1 MGLTWNVCF
10 ASCTSSSPHL
20 PARLVAGRAR
30 ADSSLCTRNSRQDV
44 WGSGTTQSS
53 ELSKD
58 QSAPSRPKTW
68 SAPSEL
74 CGLSRQCHDFRC
86 PSASC
91 RRFRRK
97 SCRLISSPNWT
108 GREGTEAGGRDSTR
122 RLESNPWRTPS
133 CWRDSGSLQDTTF
146 GARASDTRI
155 CGILQCLEPS
165 SQRNLCIR

>member
-1 MGLTWNVCF
+1 MELTWNVCF
-10 ASCTSSSPHL
+10 VSFKSSSPHL
-20 PARLVAGRAR
+20 SVKLVAGQAC
-30 ADSSLCTRNSRQDV
+30 ADSSLFTRNSRQDV
-44 WGSGTTQSS
+44 WGSGMSQSS
-53 ELSKD
+53 KLSKG
-58 QSAPSRPKTW
+58 QSVPSRPKTW

-108 GREGTEAGGRDSTR
+108 GREGTGAGGRDSTR

-146 GARASDTRI
+146 GARARDTRI
-155 CGILQCLEPS
+155 CGIRLCLEPS
-165 SQRNLCIR
+165 SQRNLRIR